1 MCLAKS
7 PCLGKR
13 CCGQSGIQNGLDAAV
28 PRSLWY
34 AEWAILCTCICCYIT
49 CYITSYIRLL
59 YIEIYNMF
67 FKLHTNFAAHPPSPP
82 GSSADACKLETHPRA
97 PPWAQLFAAC
107 CFAWCSSSCLLVFV
121 SATDTFTCKKLRIWN
136 YFFLHFSTPPPLPH
150 CSLSLNFL
158 PVDPVDLR
166 DLDPVNLRK
175 RAADWEFTSQES
187 QPVECQ
193 DFLLVDQAL
202 GTSW

>member
-97 PPWAQLFAAC
+97 PPSAQLFAAC
-107 CFAWCSSSCLLVFV
+107 CFAWCSSSFLLVFD
-121 SATDTFTCKKLRIWN
+121 SDTDTFTCKTLCIWN
-136 YFFLHFSTPPPLPH
+136 YFFLHFSTSPPPPLP
-150 CSLSLNFL
+150 
-158 PVDPVDLR
+158 PQ
-166 DLDPVNLRK
+166 
-175 RAADWEFTSQES
+175 SQCGPFGSQRLGPCES
-187 QPVECQ
+187 QKEGSRLRIH
-193 DFLLVDQAL
+193 FSRIS
-202 GTSW
+202 TSGVSRFSACWSGPWY